1 MHGQFHMEGDHV
13 MKFRFVAPAI
23 LLVLSGLLASAAFAQ
38 SWPTKPVR
46 VINPFPPGGGTDTF
60 ARPLAAKLTNSLGQ
74 TVLIENQGGAGGT
87 VGATNAAKALP
98 DGYTWFMG
106 AVHHTIAETLY
117 TKLPYNLKRDFVPLT
132 VVAYVPNVVV
142 VHPKHAF
149 KSMKELL
156 DYANANPGK
165 LNYGSAGNGTTHHL
179 AVELFKTMTGA
190 QLTHVP
196 YKGAGPLMPALLGGE
211 VDLAFDGMGSSA
223 QQIKAGKLRPL
234 AVTTKTRSPVIPD
247 VPTMQEVGF
256 SGYEVTTWYA
266 LWAIKGTPEEAID
279 RMYAETAKA
288 MQLPD
293 MKQIWNAQGATAGG
307 QAPAEFAN
315 FVRAEIQK
323 WGKGGE
329 GRRDQDRPV
338 VPAAIQEALFAG
350 LAISSRPRAAA
361 GSAIR
366 ALSPSWRKSDRSRTP
381 WSGSSRACA

>member
-1 MHGQFHMEGDHV
+1 
-13 MKFRFVAPAI
+13 MKFRFAAPAI

-117 TKLPYNLKRDFVPLT
+117 TKLPYNLERDFVPLT

-156 DYANANPGK
+156 DYAKANPGK

-211 VDLAFDGMGSSA
+211 VDLAFDGMGTSA

-266 LWAIKGTPEEAID
+266 LWAIKGTPKEAID
-279 RMYAETAKA
+279 RMYAETTKA

-293 MKQIWNAQGATAGG
+293 MKQIWDAQGATVGG

-323 WGKGGE
+323 WGK
-329 GRRDQDRPV
+329 V
-338 VPAAIQEALFAG
+338 VKDAG
-350 LAISSRPRAAA
+350 IKIDL
-361 GSAIR
+361 
-366 ALSPSWRKSDRSRTP
+366 
-381 WSGSSRACA
+381 